1 MVGSLRGKDTGDLE
15 ALLPEAGRAGLRD
28 LRDRKAAAVV
38 GGAGGEGEAGPSGAP
53 REQEG
58 MHKTFS
64 ARDEAAEV
72 GSGAEMGDGEDKNE
86 QKKSKKDKKDKKKK
100 DKKEKEKKKKKKEK
114 EKKGKKDVR
123 RVSDKELMEE
133 MVRREG
139 LKREREEGT
148 PVAVPKKKRRREG

>member
-28 LRDRKAAAVV
+28 LRDRRAAAVV
-38 GGAGGEGEAGPSGAP
+38 GGAGGGLPLGGEAGPSGAS

-58 MHKTFS
+58 MHKTFP

-72 GSGAEMGDGEDKNE
+72 GSGAEMGHEEDKNE

-100 DKKEKEKKKKKKEK
+100 EKKEKEKKEKEKEEEGRRKKEEGRRKKKEGRRRKGKKEKKKKKKK
-114 EKKGKKDVR
+114 TKFQRG
-123 RVSDKELMEE
+123 
-133 MVRREG
+133 
-139 LKREREEGT
+139 
-148 PVAVPKKKRRREG
+148 